1 MKRIYT
7 FGGFPATRNLTVADI
22 IAGKGKR
29 KFVQTT
35 AVNRIEAAA
44 AEAAGI
50 DHLSIVDHDLHEV
63 RAGAPNTFTTAALMA
78 SDYETHQDILRAGI
92 RAATAGADAIYTL
105 RSFKAVE
112 LLADEGLAV
121 QGHLGLVPRLST
133 RIGGLRAYGRTAD
146 EAIKLADN
154 LRRLEDAGAYAVELE
169 CVADEAIAEISPHTG
184 LITHSI
190 GSGGTADV
198 IFLFQD
204 DACGDT
210 GNPPRHAKAF
220 ADMASAR
227 ATLEAERMKGLTGY
241 RDAVLNGSYP
251 DAATSIAMKPG
262 EHDKLRE
269 ALAKRRPFHE

>member
-7 FGGFPATRNLTVADI
+7 FGGVPAARNLTVADI
-22 IAGKGKR
+22 VAGKGLR
-29 KFVQTT
+29 KLVQTT
-35 AVNRIEAAA
+35 AVNRTEAAA
-44 AEAAGI
+44 AEAAAI
-50 DHLSIVDHDLHEV
+50 DHLSIVDHDLAEV

-92 RAATAGADAIYTL
+92 RAATAGAGAVYTM
-105 RSFKAVE
+105 RSLKAVE

-146 EAIKLADN
+146 EAMSLAED

-169 CVADEAIAEISPHTG
+169 CVADEAIAEISPRTR

-190 GSGGTADV
+190 GSGGAADV

-210 GNPPRHAKAF
+210 PNAPRHARAF

-227 ATLEAERMKGLTGY
+227 AAMEVERMKGLTAF
-241 RDAVLNGSYP
+241 RAAVLNGSYP
-251 DAATSIAMKPG
+251 DCTTSVAMKPG
-262 EHDKLRE
+262 EHEKLRE
-269 ALAKRRPFHE
+269 ALDKRRPFHQ